1 MEFLFKCLVKISLF
15 CQICNKF
22 ILAADSGQ
30 LLAQLFTSC
39 KNTELFFLGAV
50 RAGFFWPSQ
59 GCVNRLTTRVIPLKQ
74 YNCTLTDDKTPV
86 NDELEICKNYDA

>member
-39 KNTELFFLGAV
+39 KNTELFFFLALSEL
-50 RAGFFWPSQ
+50 FFWPSQ
-59 GCVNRLTTRVIPLKQ
+59 DCVNRLTRVIPLKQ

-86 NDELEICKNYDA
+86 NDKLEICKNYNS